1 MKYFSLSF
9 KPEKVD
15 YEFYY
20 KDFKKGL
27 LFNQMKKSLF
37 SIIFLLTIFIFTS
50 YGESTTLAFPVVF
63 VFIASIFMPLVYSKK
78 MSFFLLESRQLK
90 KENVYDFYSDHI
102 EIRIGA
108 DESSKC
114 TTEKHLKMS
123 GFTAVTESKTNFYFS
138 YMNEK
143 MMIIPKRVLN
153 EETYGMIRNL
163 IDNYFSNV
171 YMTI

>member
-9 KPEKVD
+9 KPDKID
-15 YEFYY
+15 YDFYY
-20 KDFKKGL
+20 KDFRKGL
-27 LFNQMKKSLF
+27 LLNQLKKSLF
-37 SIIFLLTIFIFTS
+37 SIIFIISLFVFTS
-50 YGESTTLAFPVVF
+50 SGENVTMVFPVVF
-63 VFIASIFMPLVYSKK
+63 IILASVFMPLLYSKK
-78 MSFFLLESRQLK
+78 MSFFLLNSRQLK

-108 DESSKC
+108 DESS
-114 TTEKHLKMS
+114 TSTIEKHLKMS